1 MCSGSSATQL
11 ADSTAFFDITGDG
24 IKEKV
29 GWISATDGI
38 VVIDKN
44 GNGEI
49 DGIGEVFGTATTSG
63 FYELRQLAD
72 SNYDNVIDRRDELYN
87 QLKVWQDINQ
97 DGTSQANELKTLSQA
112 GVNNIELNV
121 FATNINLNGNLLT
134 EAGRYEY
141 NLEREV
147 A

>member
-1 MCSGSSATQL
+1 M
-11 ADSTAFFDITGDG
+11 
-24 IKEKV
+24 